1 MLSLNT
7 ASRTCRLELKLHG
20 PKFARL
26 QLSFED
32 ALLPERV
39 EICRATFARTD
50 QGGK

>member
-7 ASRTCRLELKLHG
+7 ASRTCRLGLKLHG

-26 QLSFED
+26 QLSLKFHFC
-32 ALLPERV
+32 PEQP

-50 QGGK
+50 LGGK